1 MTDPRRV
8 ASLWAAGVWVAAAL
22 GQAAAERPDERS
34 ASTASLSRSDTADAA
49 TQALLLD
56 GVRAF
61 RAERYEDALQIFHRV
76 ESQHLLQDIGF
87 YQGMALHKLGRHAE
101 ALSAFR
107 AAHRQG
113 LSEPIAD
120 YYQAVSCFR
129 LGMLA
134 RARREFAALQPQA
147 PAAPQLAAA
156 ERGRPAAPPL
166 GPKLMLGVQQF
177 LRAIE
182 QAGLGATDAQSLN
195 STVAATR
202 VPMALA
208 GAEAALARSPQEAL
222 EWLDEAAELLVLAR
236 PSASERGRFREL
248 LLRVL
253 AAVGTGGKS
262 RPDALSSAG
271 TTETALEANRLWCR
285 VAGAA
290 DCAL

>member
-1 MTDPRRV
+1 MMHGRR
-8 ASLWAAGVWVAAAL
+8 AAILWVAGVFIATGVS
-22 GQAAAERPDERS
+22 QAAAERAEPRATPSHSVVRS
-34 ASTASLSRSDTADAA
+34 ETADAA

-61 RAERYEDALQIFHRV
+61 RAERYDDALHIFHQV
-76 ESQHLLQDIGF
+76 ESQHLLADIGF

-120 YYQAVSCFR
+120 YYQAVSCYR
-129 LGMLA
+129 LGMMA
-134 RARREFAALQPQA
+134 RALREFSALQPQ
-147 PAAPQLAAA
+147 
-156 ERGRPAAPPL
+156 ERARVAAPPL

-182 QAGLGATDAQSLN
+182 QAGFSAGDAQG
-195 STVAATR
+195 AAPRAQPAAAALFSTR
-202 VPMALA
+202 VPMAFA
-208 GAEAALARSPQEAL
+208 GAEAALGRSPQEAL
-222 EWLDEAAELLVLAR
+222 EWLDEAAELLVLVR
-236 PSASERGRFREL
+236 ASSPDRGRFRDL

-253 AAVGTGGKS
+253 GAVGAAGRSRLDAQTPGG
-262 RPDALSSAG
+262 A
-271 TTETALEANRLWCR
+271 TETALEANRLWCR
-285 VAGAA
+285 VAGTA

>member
-1 MTDPRRV
+1 MMHGPR
-8 ASLWAAGVWVAAAL
+8 AAILWVAGVFIATGVS
-22 GQAAAERPDERS
+22 QAAAERPEPRAAPSPSAVRS
-34 ASTASLSRSDTADAA
+34 ETADAA

-61 RAERYEDALQIFHRV
+61 RAERYDDALHIFHQV
-76 ESQHLLQDIGF
+76 ESQHLLADIGF

-120 YYQAVSCFR
+120 YYQAVSCYR
-129 LGMLA
+129 LGMMA
-134 RARREFAALQPQA
+134 RALREFSALQPQ
-147 PAAPQLAAA
+147 
-156 ERGRPAAPPL
+156 ERARVAAPPL

-182 QAGLGATDAQSLN
+182 QAGFSAADAQGAAPRAQPAAAALF
-195 STVAATR
+195 STR
-202 VPMALA
+202 LPMAFA
-208 GAEAALARSPQEAL
+208 GAEAALGRSPQEAL
-222 EWLDEAAELLVLAR
+222 EWLDEAAELLVLTRAGA
-236 PSASERGRFREL
+236 PDRGRFRDL

-253 AAVGTGGKS
+253 TAVGAAGRSRLDAQTPGGAT
-262 RPDALSSAG
+262 D
-271 TTETALEANRLWCR
+271 TALEANRLWCR
-285 VAGAA
+285 VAGTA

>member
-1 MTDPRRV
+1 MTQGQR
-8 ASLWAAGVWVAAAL
+8 AAILWVAGVWIATGV
-22 GQAAAERPDERS
+22 GQAAAQRVEQRVAP
-34 ASTASLSRSDTADAA
+34 SRSTVRSETADAA

-61 RAERYEDALQIFHRV
+61 RAERYDDALHIFHQV
-76 ESQHLLQDIGF
+76 ESQHVLSDIGF

-129 LGMLA
+129 LGMMA
-134 RARREFAALQPQA
+134 RALREFSALQPQ
-147 PAAPQLAAA
+147 
-156 ERGRPAAPPL
+156 ERARVGAPPL

-177 LRAIE
+177 LRALE
-182 QAGLGATDAQSLN
+182 QAGFGASEAQG
-195 STVAATR
+195 AAPR
-202 VPMALA
+202 VQPAAAALFTARLPMALA

-222 EWLDEAAELLVLAR
+222 EWLDEAAELLVLTRAGT
-236 PSASERGRFREL
+236 PDRGRFHDL

-253 AAVGTGGKS
+253 AAVGAAGRSRLDAQTPGG
-262 RPDALSSAG
+262 A
-271 TTETALEANRLWCR
+271 TETALEANRLWCR
-285 VAGAA
+285 VAGAP

>member
-1 MTDPRRV
+1 MMHGRR
-8 ASLWAAGVWVAAAL
+8 AAILWVAGVFIATGV
-22 GQAAAERPDERS
+22 GQAAAEPAEQRAAPSHSVVRS
-34 ASTASLSRSDTADAA
+34 ETADAA

-61 RAERYEDALQIFHRV
+61 RAERYDDALHIFHQV
-76 ESQHLLQDIGF
+76 ESQHLLADIGF

-120 YYQAVSCFR
+120 YYQAVSCYR
-129 LGMLA
+129 LGMMA
-134 RARREFAALQPQA
+134 RALREFSALQPQ
-147 PAAPQLAAA
+147 
-156 ERGRPAAPPL
+156 ERARVAAPPL

-182 QAGLGATDAQSLN
+182 QAGFSAADAQG
-195 STVAATR
+195 AAPRAQPAAAALFSTR
-202 VPMALA
+202 VPMAFA
-208 GAEAALARSPQEAL
+208 GAEAALGRSPQEAL
-222 EWLDEAAELLVLAR
+222 EWLDEAAELLVLTRAGA
-236 PSASERGRFREL
+236 PDRGRFRDL

-253 AAVGTGGKS
+253 TAVGAAGRSRLDAQTPGGAT
-262 RPDALSSAG
+262 D
-271 TTETALEANRLWCR
+271 TALEANRLWCR
-285 VAGAA
+285 VAGTP